1 MSVSQGVT
9 GRGVVGVGQS
19 RGDRTCIRYGFVD
32 VGQSRG
38 DRLYAM
44 DL

>member
-1 MSVSQGVT
+1 MSVIQGVT
-9 GRGVVGVGQS
+9 GHGDVGVGQS
-19 RGDRTCIRYGFVD
+19 RGDWTCIRYGVVG